1 MVLNLTYILLTFTVS
16 TSLFIR
22 SKKLVLWATVITTV
36 SALLQG
42 IINLES
48 LLVILLLFFL
58 SYTYFSY
65 SNLSK
70 LVKTLLFLIIILLIS
85 GFLIHVIPGFSN
97 SLVIDKVRLSP
108 LSCPFSM
115 YLNFD
120 KTIAALVIYITSGLS
135 MLEKPLDKKSVL
147 YTTFYLSLCTG
158 FVSILG
164 ISTGYI
170 KFEPKLPDILPIW
183 VLNNLLFVCM
193 AEEVIFRGFVQTHL
207 KNFLNEKTNVQT
219 IHITITSLIFG
230 LAHFK
235 GGILYIIL
243 AFICGWFYGY
253 TYERTNRIFCAMLV
267 HFGLN
272 LIHLTLFTYPVLC
285 AA

>member
-1 MVLNLTYILLTFTVS
+1 MAI
-16 TSLFIR
+16 
-22 SKKLVLWATVITTV
+22 A
-36 SALLQG
+36 
-42 IINLES
+42 
-48 LLVILLLFFL
+48 
-58 SYTYFSY
+58 
-65 SNLSK
+65 
-70 LVKTLLFLIIILLIS
+70 
-85 GFLIHVIPGFSN
+85 N
-97 SLVIDKVRLSP
+97 SLVIDKERLSP

-135 MLEKPLDKKSVL
+135 ILEKPVDKKSIL
-147 YTTFYLSLCTG
+147 YTTLYLSVCAGL
-158 FVSILG
+158 VSILG
-164 ISTGYI
+164 ILTGYI

-207 KNFLNEKTNVQT
+207 KKFLNEKTNFRT
-219 IHITITSLIFG
+219 LHITITSLIFG

-235 GGILYIIL
+235 GGVLYVIL
-243 AFICGWFYGY
+243 ASICGWFYGY
-253 TYERTNRIFCAMLV
+253 AYERTNRILCAMLV

-285 AA
+285 A

>member
-1 MVLNLTYILLTFTVS
+1 MALNITYILLAFTVS

-22 SKKLVLWATVITTV
+22 SKKLILWATVITTT

-48 LLVILLLFFL
+48 LLAILLLFCL

-65 SNLSK
+65 SNLNR
-70 LVKTLLFLIIILLIS
+70 LVKTLLLLIIILLIS
-85 GFLIHVIPGFSN
+85 GFLIHIIPGFAN
-97 SLVIDKVRLSP
+97 SLVIDKERLSP

-135 MLEKPLDKKSVL
+135 ILEKPVDKKSIL
-147 YTTFYLSLCTG
+147 YTTFYLSLCAG

-193 AEEVIFRGFVQTHL
+193 AEEVIFRGFVQAHL
-207 KNFLNEKTNVQT
+207 KKLLNEKTNFQT

-243 AFICGWFYGY
+243 ASICGWFYGY
-253 TYERTNRIFCAMLV
+253 AYERTNRILCAMLV

-285 AA
+285 A

>member
-1 MVLNLTYILLTFTVS
+1 MALNITYILLAFTVS

-22 SKKLVLWATVITTV
+22 SRKLILCATIITIT
-36 SALLQG
+36 SALLHG

-48 LLVILLLFFL
+48 LLAILSLFGL

-65 SNLSK
+65 GNLSR
-70 LVKTLLFLIIILLIS
+70 LLKTILFLIIILLIS
-85 GFLIHVIPGFSN
+85 GFLIHIIPGFAN
-97 SLVIDKVRLSP
+97 SLVIDKERLSP

-135 MLEKPLDKKSVL
+135 ILEKPVDKKSIL
-147 YTTFYLSLCTG
+147 YTTLYLSVCAG

-164 ISTGYI
+164 ILTGYI

-207 KNFLNEKTNVQT
+207 KKFLNEKTNFRT
-219 IHITITSLIFG
+219 LHITITSLIFG

-235 GGILYIIL
+235 GGVLYVIL
-243 AFICGWFYGY
+243 ASICGWFYGY
-253 TYERTNRIFCAMLV
+253 AYERTNRILCAMLV

-285 AA
+285 A

>member
-1 MVLNLTYILLTFTVS
+1 MALNITYILLAFTVS

-22 SKKLVLWATVITTV
+22 SRKLILCATIITII
-36 SALLQG
+36 SALLHG

-48 LLVILLLFFL
+48 LLAILLLFGL

-65 SNLSK
+65 GNLSR
-70 LVKTLLFLIIILLIS
+70 LLKTILFLIIILLIT
-85 GFLIHVIPGFSN
+85 GFLIHIIPGFAN
-97 SLVIDKVRLSP
+97 SLVIDKERLSP

-135 MLEKPLDKKSVL
+135 ILEKPVDKKSIL
-147 YTTFYLSLCTG
+147 YTTFYLSLCAG

-207 KNFLNEKTNVQT
+207 KKFFNKKINFQT
-219 IHITITSLIFG
+219 LHITITSLIFG

-235 GGILYIIL
+235 GGVLYVIL
-243 AFICGWFYGY
+243 ASICGWFYGY
-253 TYERTNRIFCAMLV
+253 AYERTNRILCAMLV

-285 AA
+285 A

>member
-1 MVLNLTYILLTFTVS
+1 MVLDLTYILLIFTVS

-22 SKKLVLWATVITTV
+22 SKKLVLWATVITTA

-48 LLVILLLFFL
+48 LLAILLLFFL
-58 SYTYFSY
+58 SYTYFAY

-85 GFLIHVIPGFSN
+85 GFLIHVIPGFAN

-147 YTTFYLSLCTG
+147 YTTFYLSLCAG

-193 AEEVIFRGFVQTHL
+193 AEEVIFRGFVQTYL
-207 KNFLNEKTNVQT
+207 KKFLNEKTNVQT

-243 AFICGWFYGY
+243 ASICGWFYGY
-253 TYERTNRIFCAMLV
+253 TYERTNRILCAILV

-272 LIHLTLFTYPVLC
+272 LIHLILFTYPVLC
-285 AA
+285 T

>member
-1 MVLNLTYILLTFTVS
+1 VALNITYILLAFTVS

-22 SKKLVLWATVITTV
+22 SRKLILCVTIITIT
-36 SALLQG
+36 SALLHG

-48 LLVILLLFFL
+48 LLAILLLFGL

-65 SNLSK
+65 GNLSR
-70 LVKTLLFLIIILLIS
+70 LLKTILFLIIILLIT
-85 GFLIHVIPGFSN
+85 GFLIYIIPGFAN
-97 SLVIDKVRLSP
+97 SLVIDQERLSS

-120 KTIAALVIYITSGLS
+120 KTIATLVIYITSGLLI
-135 MLEKPLDKKSVL
+135 LEKPVDKKSIL
-147 YTTFYLSLCTG
+147 YTTLYLSICAG
-158 FVSILG
+158 FVSLLG
-164 ISTGYI
+164 ILTGYI

-183 VLNNLLFVCM
+183 VLNNMLFVCM

-207 KNFLNEKTNVQT
+207 KKFFNKKTNFQT
-219 IHITITSLIFG
+219 LHITITSLIFG

-235 GGILYIIL
+235 GGVLYVIL
-243 AFICGWFYGY
+243 ASICGWFYGY
-253 TYERTNRIFCAMLV
+253 AYERTNRILCAMLV

-285 AA
+285 A

>member
-1 MVLNLTYILLTFTVS
+1 MALNITYILLAFTVS
-16 TSLFIR
+16 ISLFIR
-22 SKKLVLWATVITTV
+22 SRKLILCATIITII
-36 SALLQG
+36 SALLHG

-48 LLVILLLFFL
+48 LLAILLLFGL

-65 SNLSK
+65 GNLSR
-70 LVKTLLFLIIILLIS
+70 LLKTILFLIIILLIT
-85 GFLIHVIPGFSN
+85 GFLIHIIPGFAN
-97 SLVIDKVRLSP
+97 SLVIDKERLSP

-135 MLEKPLDKKSVL
+135 ILEKPVDKKSIL
-147 YTTFYLSLCTG
+147 YTTFYLSLCAG

-207 KNFLNEKTNVQT
+207 KKFFNKKINFQT
-219 IHITITSLIFG
+219 LHITITSLIFG

-235 GGILYIIL
+235 GGVLYVIL
-243 AFICGWFYGY
+243 ASICGWFYGY
-253 TYERTNRIFCAMLV
+253 AYERTNRILCAMLV

-285 AA
+285 A

>member
-1 MVLNLTYILLTFTVS
+1 MALNITYILLAFTVS

-22 SKKLVLWATVITTV
+22 SRKLILCVTIITIT
-36 SALLQG
+36 SALLHG

-48 LLVILLLFFL
+48 LLAILLLFGL

-65 SNLSK
+65 GNLSR
-70 LVKTLLFLIIILLIS
+70 LLKTILFLIIILLIT
-85 GFLIHVIPGFSN
+85 GFLIYIIPGFAN
-97 SLVIDKVRLSP
+97 SLVIDQERLSS

-120 KTIAALVIYITSGLS
+120 KTIATLVIYITSGLLI
-135 MLEKPLDKKSVL
+135 LEKPVDKKSIL
-147 YTTFYLSLCTG
+147 YTTLYLSICAG
-158 FVSILG
+158 FVSLLG
-164 ISTGYI
+164 ILTGYI

-183 VLNNLLFVCM
+183 VLNNMLFVCM

-207 KNFLNEKTNVQT
+207 KKFFNKKTNFQT
-219 IHITITSLIFG
+219 LHITITSLIFG

-235 GGILYIIL
+235 GGVLYVIL
-243 AFICGWFYGY
+243 ASICGWFYGY
-253 TYERTNRIFCAMLV
+253 AYERTNRILCAMLV

-285 AA
+285 A

>member
-1 MVLNLTYILLTFTVS
+1 MALNITYILLAFTVT

-22 SKKLVLWATVITTV
+22 SRKLILCATIITIT
-36 SALLQG
+36 SALLHG

-48 LLVILLLFFL
+48 LLAILSLFGL

-65 SNLSK
+65 GNLSR
-70 LVKTLLFLIIILLIS
+70 LLKTILFLIIILLIS
-85 GFLIHVIPGFSN
+85 GFLIHIIPGFAN
-97 SLVIDKVRLSP
+97 SLVIDKERLSP

-135 MLEKPLDKKSVL
+135 ILEKPVDKKSIL
-147 YTTFYLSLCTG
+147 YTTFYLSLCAG
-158 FVSILG
+158 LVSILG
-164 ISTGYI
+164 ILTGYI

-207 KNFLNEKTNVQT
+207 KKFFNEKTNFQT
-219 IHITITSLIFG
+219 LHITITSLIFG

-235 GGILYIIL
+235 GGVLYVIL
-243 AFICGWFYGY
+243 ASICGWFYGY
-253 TYERTNRIFCAMLV
+253 AYERTNRILCAMLV

-285 AA
+285 A

>member
-1 MVLNLTYILLTFTVS
+1 MALNITYILLAFTVS

-22 SKKLVLWATVITTV
+22 SRKLILCATIITIT
-36 SALLQG
+36 SALLHG

-48 LLVILLLFFL
+48 LLAILLLFGL

-65 SNLSK
+65 GNLSR
-70 LVKTLLFLIIILLIS
+70 LLKTILFLIIILLIT
-85 GFLIHVIPGFSN
+85 GFLIHIIPGFAN
-97 SLVIDKVRLSP
+97 SLVIDKERLTS

-135 MLEKPLDKKSVL
+135 ILEKPVDKKSIL
-147 YTTFYLSLCTG
+147 YTTFYLSLCAG

-183 VLNNLLFVCM
+183 VLNNMLFVCM

-207 KNFLNEKTNVQT
+207 KKFFNKKTNFQT
-219 IHITITSLIFG
+219 LHITITSLIFG

-235 GGILYIIL
+235 GGVLYVIL
-243 AFICGWFYGY
+243 ASICGWFYGY
-253 TYERTNRIFCAMLV
+253 AYERTNRILCAMLV

-285 AA
+285 A

>member
-1 MVLNLTYILLTFTVS
+1 MVLDLTYILLIFTVS

-36 SALLQG
+36 SALFQG

-48 LLVILLLFFL
+48 LLAILLLFFL
-58 SYTYFSY
+58 SYTYFAY

-85 GFLIHVIPGFSN
+85 GFLIHLIPGFAN
-97 SLVIDKVRLSP
+97 SLVIDKERLSP

-135 MLEKPLDKKSVL
+135 TLEKPVDKKSIL
-147 YTTFYLSLCTG
+147 YTTLYLSLCAG

-164 ISTGYI
+164 ILTGYI

-183 VLNNLLFVCM
+183 VLNNLMFVCM

-207 KNFLNEKTNVQT
+207 KKFLNEKTNVQT

-235 GGILYIIL
+235 GGILYIVL
-243 AFICGWFYGY
+243 ASICGWFYGY
-253 TYERTNRIFCAMLV
+253 TYERTNRILCAMLV

-272 LIHLTLFTYPVLC
+272 LIHLMLFTYPVLC
-285 AA
+285 T

>member
-1 MVLNLTYILLTFTVS
+1 MALNITYILLAFTVS

-22 SKKLVLWATVITTV
+22 SRKLILCATIITIT
-36 SALLQG
+36 SALLHG

-48 LLVILLLFFL
+48 LLAILSLFGL

-65 SNLSK
+65 GNLSR
-70 LVKTLLFLIIILLIS
+70 LLKTILFLIIILLIS
-85 GFLIHVIPGFSN
+85 GFLIHIIPGFAN
-97 SLVIDKVRLSP
+97 SLVIDKERLSP

-135 MLEKPLDKKSVL
+135 ILEKPVDKKSIL
-147 YTTFYLSLCTG
+147 YTTFYLSLCAG

-207 KNFLNEKTNVQT
+207 KKFFNKKTNFQT
-219 IHITITSLIFG
+219 I
-230 LAHFK
+230 
-235 GGILYIIL
+235 
-243 AFICGWFYGY
+243 
-253 TYERTNRIFCAMLV
+253 TYNNNFSYLWSGTF
-267 HFGLN
+267 
-272 LIHLTLFTYPVLC
+272 
-285 AA
+285 